1 MKDNDK
7 MSFEKA
13 KGIPGIVYVPECSD
27 CTKKNNCKDCFSCQF
42 CSDERCDLCLKKK
55 NEKK

>member
-1 MKDNDK
+1 MKDNAK
-7 MSFEKA
+7 MTFEKA

-55 NEKK
+55 EK